1 VSSLSGRLL
10 LSLVALYALFAAL
23 VLLTNYRES
32 QYNIGGFMDGQMHT
46 LAISYSHRDAAQP
59 PPTRPVSDYAVQ
71 HQGAAIV
78 EFFRPDGSLAF
89 YNRPLSGSALQPANG
104 FHDVRL
110 QGQNWRVY
118 TLRAS
123 PFSLQV
129 VTSNDFRRRVIWDS
143 AWNTA
148 RPIVYLTPL
157 SVAILWLIVRLALR
171 PVKRLVQTLAAQDEH
186 KLAALDPGPVP
197 RELLPLVDSMNGLL
211 LRMRA
216 AFEAQQRF
224 VQDAAHE
231 LRTPLTAIKLQ
242 LENLRPKTTASASSE
257 FAQLEGGIHR
267 LQRTVAQLLQLARH
281 EMAQAAIDPL
291 PSIDLLELLR
301 AAVRDLVPLAET
313 RGVDLGLGEVA
324 AVTARLDGGQLRLVL
339 DNLLDNAVR
348 YTSPGSRIDV
358 TLHEVA
364 GAAVMEIS
372 DSGPGIPAAELE
384 RVFARFY
391 RGSSTD
397 GPGSGLG
404 LAIARAAADRCGA
417 TIELCNRAHGTGLT
431 ARVRVPART

>member
-1 VSSLSGRLL
+1 MSSLSGRLL
-10 LSLVALYALFAAL
+10 ASLVALYALFAAL
-23 VLLTNYRES
+23 VLLTNYRQSE
-32 QYNIGGFMDGQMHT
+32 YNIGGFMDGQMHT
-46 LAISYSHRDAAQP
+46 LAISYSQSGAAQP
-59 PPTRPVSDYAVQ
+59 PPTRAVSAYAVQ

-78 EFFRPDGSLAF
+78 EFFRADGSLAF
-89 YNRPLSGSALQPANG
+89 CNRPLDGITLQRANG
-104 FHDVRL
+104 FHDLRL
-110 QGQNWRVY
+110 RGRNWRAY

-123 PFSLQV
+123 PLWVQV

-171 PVKRLVQTLAAQDEH
+171 PVNRLVQTLAAQDEH

-242 LENLRPKTTASASSE
+242 LENLRLKTTAAASGE

-267 LQRTVAQLLQLARH
+267 LQRTVEQLLQLARH
-281 EMAQAAIDPL
+281 EMAQAAAGPL
-291 PSIDLLELLR
+291 PAIDLGELLR
-301 AAVRDLVPLAET
+301 AAVRDLIPLAET
-313 RGVDLGLGEVA
+313 RGIDLGLGEVA
-324 AVTARLDGGQLRLVL
+324 AVTAHLDGAQLRLVL

-358 TLHEVA
+358 TLHQVA

-372 DSGPGIPAAELE
+372 DSGPGIPTSELE

-397 GPGSGLG
+397 SPGSGLG
-404 LAIARAAADRCGA
+404 LAIARAAAQRCGA
-417 TIELCNRAHGTGLT
+417 AIELRNRVHGAGLT
-431 ARVRVPART
+431 ASVRVPAPS

>member
-1 VSSLSGRLL
+1 MSSLSGRLL
-10 LSLVALYALFAAL
+10 ASLVALYALFAAL
-23 VLLTNYRES
+23 VLLTNYRQS

-46 LAISYSHRDAAQP
+46 LAISYSHSGAAQP
-59 PPTRPVSDYAVQ
+59 PPTRPVSDYAVR

-78 EFFRPDGSLAF
+78 EFFRADGSLAF
-89 YNRPLSGSALQPANG
+89 CNRPLDGITLQPASG
-104 FHDVRL
+104 FHDLRL
-110 QGQNWRVY
+110 RDRNWRVY

-123 PFSLQV
+123 PLWVQV

-171 PVKRLVQTLAAQDEH
+171 PVNRLVQTLAAQDEH

-211 LRMRA
+211 LRMRV

-242 LENLRPKTTASASSE
+242 LENLRPKTTASAGSE
-257 FAQLEGGIHR
+257 FGQLEGGIHR
-267 LQRTVAQLLQLARH
+267 LQRTVEQLLQLARH
-281 EMAQAAIDPL
+281 EMAPDAVDPA
-291 PSIDLLELLR
+291 SIDLGELLR
-301 AAVRDLVPLAET
+301 AAVRDLIPLAET

-324 AVTARLDGGQLRLVL
+324 AVTAHLDGDQLRLVL

-348 YTSPGSRIDV
+348 YTAPDSRIDV
-358 TLHEVA
+358 TLHQTA
-364 GAAVMEIS
+364 GAAVIEIS
-372 DSGPGIPAAELE
+372 DSGPGIPTSELE

-391 RGSSTD
+391 RGSATD
-397 GPGSGLG
+397 SPGSGLG

-417 TIELCNRAHGTGLT
+417 ALELRNRAHGAGLT
-431 ARVRVPART
+431 ASVRVTTRA